1 MFFKDSKYDEYS
13 KNMTKEY
20 FRDGENILTLP
31 KASVKQLNL
40 FCSFIFCSKSSL

>member
-1 MFFKDSKYDEYS
+1 MMNIQILKKYDERV
-13 KNMTKEY
+13 

-40 FCSFIFCSKSSL
+40 FCSFIFCCSLAFNG